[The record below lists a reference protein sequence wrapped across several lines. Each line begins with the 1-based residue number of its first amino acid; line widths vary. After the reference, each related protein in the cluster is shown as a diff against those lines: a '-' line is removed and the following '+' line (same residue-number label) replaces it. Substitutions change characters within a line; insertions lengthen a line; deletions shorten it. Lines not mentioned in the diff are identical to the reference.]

1 LAAAPV
7 LDRADYELA
16 RTWFGWHVRPRA
28 EADLLLGRGMALFA
42 ALHAAEAQG
51 GAAGRQQEIVRLI
64 ATYDDM
70 GPAADDK
77 PGFGPVLG
85 YSRTEQTAKSYKA
98 ALFLLSLED
107 IAGEE
112 KFHRAVRRILTDM
125 AGQEIGSDELRS
137 AVESEAGRNL
147 AAVFHAWLDH
157 SGLPA
162 DFRARYALR

>member
-1 LAAAPV
+1 
-7 LDRADYELA
+7 
-16 RTWFGWHVRPRA
+16 
-28 EADLLLGRGMALFA
+28 
-42 ALHAAEAQG
+42 
-51 GAAGRQQEIVRLI
+51 VRLI

-70 GPAADDK
+70 GPAADEK
-77 PGFGPVLG
+77 PGFGPVVG
-85 YSRTEQTAKSYKA
+85 YSRAELTAKSYKA

-147 AAVFHAWLDH
+147 AGLFHSWLDH

-162 DFRARYALR
+162 EFRARYALR